1 MVIVLGAASEVGR
14 ELVALGGALLV
25 AAALAR
31 AGRRIR
37 LPTIPLFMAAGILS
51 GPHTPGPVLIS
62 NPADLAFLATI
73 GLVLLLF
80 HLGLE
85 FSVDDLAAGGLKL
98 LLAGGFY
105 LALNI
110 GLGLALGT
118 ALGWGGRETLVIAG
132 IVGISSS
139 AIVTKLLVE
148 LRRLANPETGMLLGI
163 IVVEDVFLA
172 LYLALLQPVL
182 GDSPGGLAAVVS
194 VGRAMVFLVAMF
206 AVARWGR
213 GVVGR
218 LLSTGDDELLTVCF
232 VGLAILVAGVAA
244 NLGVS
249 EAIGAFLAG
258 QIVAGSVVAHR
269 VERLVLPIRDLL
281 AAIFFFAFG
290 LSVDP
295 AALADVA
302 LPVAAAV
309 VVTVVGNLVAGVV
322 AARLQGSGP
331 QEAAN
336 IGLSVLARGEFSLIL
351 ASLAVVAGLDGRLG
365 PFAAGYVLI
374 LAVAGPLAAF
384 AVALVGPL
392 APPPPL
398 RRGARGRRREPATS
412 RPRCRPVRPLSSSGR
427 PDRASTVRR
436 QIGGRRGWLRW
447 RTGGFGLFSR
457 PSWSWP

>member
-1 MVIVLGAASEVGR
+1 MIVLAAASEVGR

-51 GPHTPGPVLIS
+51 GPHTPGPVLFRD
-62 NPADLAFLATI
+62 PADLGLLATI

-85 FSVDDLAAGGLKL
+85 FSVDDLAAGGRKL

-105 LALNI
+105 LFLNI

-148 LRRLANPETGMLLGI
+148 LRRLANPETGHAPRDHRGGGRLPRPLPRPPPAG
-163 IVVEDVFLA
+163 A
-172 LYLALLQPVL
+172 RRQP
-182 GDSPGGLAAVVS
+182 GRPRGGPHRSAGPWPSWCSCSPSPGGD
-194 VGRAMVFLVAMF
+194 G
-206 AVARWGR
+206 

-232 VGLAILVAGVAA
+232 VGFAILVAGVAA

-258 QIVAGSVVAHR
+258 QIVAGTVVAHR
-269 VERLVLPIRDLL
+269 VEHLVLPIRDLL

-309 VVTVVGNLVAGVV
+309 AVTVVGNLVAGVV
-322 AARLQGSGP
+322 AARLQGFGP

-374 LAVAGPLAAF
+374 LAVAGPLAASRSHW
-384 AVALVGPL
+384 L
-392 APPPPL
+392 ARWLPRRLFGEAPGGDDGSPPPRVP
-398 RRGARGRRREPATS
+398 GVAPSAR
-412 RPRCRPVRPLSSSGR
+412 
-427 PDRASTVRR
+427 
-436 QIGGRRGWLRW
+436 
-447 RTGGFGLFSR
+447 
-457 PSWSWP
+457 

>member
-1 MVIVLGAASEVGR
+1 MPGEGVIVLAAASEVGR

-51 GPHTPGPVLIS
+51 GPHTPGPVLFRDPS
-62 NPADLAFLATI
+62 DVGLLATI

-85 FSVDDLAAGGLKL
+85 FSVDDLTAGGRTMV
-98 LLAGGFY
+98 LAGAFY
-105 LALNI
+105 LALNV
-110 GLGLALGT
+110 GLGLALGA

-148 LRRLANPETGMLLGI
+148 LRRLANPETGLLLGI

-182 GDSPGGLAAVVS
+182 GDSPGGLDAVLS
-194 VGRAMVFLVAMF
+194 VARATAFLVLMF

-213 GVVGR
+213 GAVGR

-232 VGLAILVAGVAA
+232 VGLAVLVAGVAA

-258 QIVAGSVVAHR
+258 QVVAGTVVAHR

-281 AAIFFFAFG
+281 AATFFFAFG

-295 AALADVA
+295 GALADVA
-302 LPVAAAV
+302 LPVAVAV
-309 VVTVVGNLVAGVV
+309 VVTVFGNLVAGIV
-322 AARLQGSGP
+322 AARLHRFGP
-331 QEAAN
+331 EEAAN

-365 PFAAGYVLI
+365 PFAAAYVLV
-374 LAVAGPLAAF
+374 LAIAGPLAASRSHLLATF
-384 AVALVGPL
+384 MARRLPRRVFVRALPSDVGS
-392 APPPPL
+392 PPPPL
-398 RRGARGRRREPATS
+398 PPA
-412 RPRCRPVRPLSSSGR
+412 P
-427 PDRASTVRR
+427 
-436 QIGGRRGWLRW
+436 
-447 RTGGFGLFSR
+447 TGGAT
-457 PSWSWP
+457 P

>member
-1 MVIVLGAASEVGR
+1 MILAVSEIGR

-51 GPHTPGPVLIS
+51 GPHTPGPVLFRDPS
-62 NPADLAFLATI
+62 DLSLLATI

-85 FSVDDLAAGGLKL
+85 FSVDDLAAGGRKL

-105 LALNI
+105 LFLNV
-110 GLGLALGT
+110 GLGLALGA

-182 GDSPGGLAAVVS
+182 DDSPGGLDAVLS
-194 VGRAMVFLVAMF
+194 VARALAFLVLMF
-206 AVARWGR
+206 SVARWGR
-213 GVVGR
+213 RVVGR
-218 LLSTGDDELLTVCF
+218 LLSTRDDELLTVCF
-232 VGLAILVAGVAA
+232 VGFAILVAGVAA

-258 QIVAGSVVAHR
+258 QVVAGTVVAQR
-269 VERLVLPIRDLL
+269 VEHLVLPIRDLL

-295 AALADVA
+295 AALGDVA
-302 LPVAAAV
+302 VPVAVAV
-309 VVTVVGNLVAGVV
+309 VVTILGNLVAGIV
-322 AARLQGSGP
+322 AARLQRFGP

-365 PFAAGYVLI
+365 PFAAAYVLV
-374 LAVAGPLAAF
+374 LAVAGPLAASRSD
-384 AVALVGPL
+384 LL
-392 APPPPL
+392 ARHLPSRLFEMKVPSNHRSPPPDIP
-398 RRGARGRRREPATS
+398 PA
-412 RPRCRPVRPLSSSGR
+412 P
-427 PDRASTVRR
+427 
-436 QIGGRRGWLRW
+436 
-447 RTGGFGLFSR
+447 TGGTT
-457 PSWSWP
+457 P

>member
-1 MVIVLGAASEVGR
+1 MILLAASSEVGR

-31 AGRRIR
+31 TGRRVR
-37 LPTIPLFMAAGILS
+37 LPTIPLFMAAGIFS
-51 GPHTPGPVLIS
+51 GPHTPGPVLFRD
-62 NPADLAFLATI
+62 PADIGLLATI

-85 FSVDDLAAGGLKL
+85 FSVDDLAAGGRKL

-105 LALNI
+105 LFLNV
-110 GLGLALGT
+110 GLGLLLGA

-172 LYLALLQPVL
+172 LYLALLQPVI
-182 GDSPGGLAAVVS
+182 GDSPGGLDAVLT
-194 VGRAMVFLVAMF
+194 VGRALAFLVLMF

-213 GVVGR
+213 RAVGR

-232 VGLAILVAGVAA
+232 VGFAILVAGVAA

-258 QIVAGSVVAHR
+258 QVVAGTVVARR
-269 VERLVLPIRDLL
+269 VEHLVLPIRDLL

-295 AALADVA
+295 ATLADVA

-309 VVTVVGNLVAGVV
+309 AVTIIGNLVAGVV
-322 AARLQGSGP
+322 AARLQGFGP
-331 QEAAN
+331 LEAAN

-351 ASLAVVAGLDGRLG
+351 ASLAVVAGLDDRLG
-365 PFAAGYVLI
+365 PFAAAYVLV
-374 LAVAGPLAAF
+374 LAVAGPLAASRSHVLARVLPRRLF
-384 AVALVGPL
+384 PRRVTSEEGSTSHLVPP
-392 APPPPL
+392 AP
-398 RRGARGRRREPATS
+398 
-412 RPRCRPVRPLSSSGR
+412 
-427 PDRASTVRR
+427 
-436 QIGGRRGWLRW
+436 
-447 RTGGFGLFSR
+447 TGGAI
-457 PSWSWP
+457 P

>member
-1 MVIVLGAASEVGR
+1 MILLAAASEVGR

-51 GPHTPGPVLIS
+51 GPHTPGPVLFRD
-62 NPADLAFLATI
+62 PADVGLLATI

-85 FSVDDLAAGGLKL
+85 FSVDDLAAGGRKL
-98 LLAGGFY
+98 ALAGAFY
-105 LALNI
+105 LVLNV
-110 GLGLALGT
+110 GLGLLLGT
-118 ALGWGGRETLVIAG
+118 AFGWGGRETLVIAG

-148 LRRLANPETGMLLGI
+148 LRRLANRETGMLLGI

-182 GDSPGGLAAVVS
+182 GESPGGLDAVLT
-194 VGRAMVFLVAMF
+194 VGRAMLFLVLMF

-213 GVVGR
+213 GPVGR
-218 LLSTGDDELLTVCF
+218 LLSTRDDELLTVCF
-232 VGLAILVAGVAA
+232 VGFAILVAGVAA

-258 QIVAGSVVAHR
+258 QIVAGTVVAQR
-269 VERLVLPIRDLL
+269 VEHLVLPLRDLL

-295 AALADVA
+295 AALVDVA

-309 VVTVVGNLVAGVV
+309 AVTVFGNLVAGIV
-322 AARLQGSGP
+322 AARLQGFGRI
-331 QEAAN
+331 EAAN

-365 PFAAGYVLI
+365 PFAAAYVLV
-374 LAVAGPLAAF
+374 LAIAGPLAASRSD
-384 AVALVGPL
+384 VL
-392 APPPPL
+392 ARLLP
-398 RRGARGRRREPATS
+398 RR
-412 RPRCRPVRPLSSSGR
+412 
-427 PDRASTVRR
+427 
-436 QIGGRRGWLRW
+436 
-447 RTGGFGLFSR
+447 LFSR
-457 PSWSWP
+457 RVPSDGGSPPHLVPPAPTGGAIP

>member
-1 MVIVLGAASEVGR
+1 VILAAGSEVGP
-14 ELVALGGALLV
+14 ELIALGGALLA

-37 LPTIPLFMAAGILS
+37 LPTIPLFMAAGILT
-51 GPHTPGPVLIS
+51 GPFTPGPVLFRDPSDIG
-62 NPADLAFLATI
+62 LLATV

-85 FSVDDLAAGGLKL
+85 FSLDDLAAGGRKL
-98 LLAGGFY
+98 LYAGGFY
-105 LALNI
+105 LFLNV
-110 GLGLALGT
+110 GLGLLLGT
-118 ALGWGGRETLVIAG
+118 ALGWGGRETLVVAG

-139 AIVTKLLVE
+139 AIVTKLMVE

-163 IVVEDVFLA
+163 IVVEDIFLA
-172 LYLALLQPVL
+172 VYLALLQPVI
-182 GDSPGGLAAVVS
+182 GGTPGGLDAVLS
-194 VGRAMVFLVAMF
+194 VARAMAFLVLMF

-213 GVVGR
+213 GAVGR
-218 LLSTGDDELLTVCF
+218 LLSTRDDELLTVCF
-232 VGLAILVAGVAA
+232 VGVAILVAGVAA

-258 QIVAGSVVAHR
+258 QVVAGTVVAQR
-269 VERLVLPIRDLL
+269 VEHLVLPIRDLL

-295 AALADVA
+295 AALGDVA

-309 VVTVVGNLVAGVV
+309 VVTVLGNLVAGVV
-322 AARLQGSGP
+322 AARIQGFGP

-365 PFAAGYVLI
+365 PFAAAYVLV
-374 LAVAGPLAAF
+374 LAVAGPLAASRSG
-384 AVALVGPL
+384 ALARLLPHRLFERRLPSEVDQTDDGS
-392 APPPPL
+392 PPPL
-398 RRGARGRRREPATS
+398 IPPSPGGAIP
-412 RPRCRPVRPLSSSGR
+412 
-427 PDRASTVRR
+427 
-436 QIGGRRGWLRW
+436 
-447 RTGGFGLFSR
+447 
-457 PSWSWP
+457 

>member
-1 MVIVLGAASEVGR
+1 MLLAAASEVGK

-37 LPTIPLFMAAGILS
+37 LPTIPLFMAAGVLS
-51 GPHTPGPVLIS
+51 GPFTPGPVLFRD
-62 NPADLAFLATI
+62 PADVGLLATI

-85 FSVDDLAAGGLKL
+85 FSLDDLTAGGRKL
-98 LLAGGFY
+98 AMAGAFY
-105 LALNI
+105 LFLNV
-110 GLGLALGT
+110 GLGLLLGT

-139 AIVTKLLVE
+139 AIVTKLVVE
-148 LRRLANPETGMLLGI
+148 LRRLANRETGMLLGI

-172 LYLALLQPVL
+172 VYLALLQPVI
-182 GDSPGGLAAVVS
+182 GGSPGGLDAVLT
-194 VGRAMVFLVAMF
+194 VGRALLFLVLMF

-213 GVVGR
+213 KAMGR
-218 LLSTGDDELLTVCF
+218 LLATGDDELLTVSF
-232 VGLAILVAGVAA
+232 VGFAIVVAGVAA

-258 QIVAGSVVAHR
+258 QVVAGTVVARR
-269 VERLVLPIRDLL
+269 VEHLVLPIRDLL

-295 AALADVA
+295 STLADVA

-309 VVTVVGNLVAGVV
+309 VVTVFGNLVAGVV
-322 AARLQGSGP
+322 AARLQGFGRE
-331 QEAAN
+331 EAAN

-365 PFAAGYVLI
+365 PFAAAYVLV
-374 LAVAGPLAAF
+374 LAVAGPLAASRSD
-384 AVALVGPL
+384 LL
-392 APPPPL
+392 ARVLP
-398 RRGARGRRREPATS
+398 S
-412 RPRCRPVRPLSSSGR
+412 RLFPRPLPSDVGS
-427 PDRASTVRR
+427 PPHLVPPAP
-436 QIGGRRGWLRW
+436 
-447 RTGGFGLFSR
+447 TGGAV
-457 PSWSWP
+457 P

>member
-1 MVIVLGAASEVGR
+1 MLAATSEVGR

-31 AGRRIR
+31 AGKRIR

-51 GPHTPGPVLIS
+51 GPHTPGPVLFRD
-62 NPADLAFLATI
+62 PADVGLLATI

-85 FSVDDLAAGGLKL
+85 FSLDDLTAGGRTL

-110 GLGLALGT
+110 GLGLLLGT

-182 GDSPGGLAAVVS
+182 GGSEGGLDAVLS
-194 VGRAMVFLVAMF
+194 VGRAMLFLVLMF
-206 AVARWGR
+206 AIARWGR
-213 GVVGR
+213 GAVGR

-232 VGLAILVAGVAA
+232 VGLAILIAGVAA

-258 QIVAGSVVAHR
+258 QIVAGTVVARR
-269 VERLVLPIRDLL
+269 VEHLVLPIRDLL
-281 AAIFFFAFG
+281 AAMFFFAFG

-295 AALADVA
+295 GTLADVA

-309 VVTVVGNLVAGVV
+309 AVTIFGNLVAGIV
-322 AARLQGSGP
+322 AARLQHFGP
-331 QEAAN
+331 TEAAN
-336 IGLSVLARGEFSLIL
+336 IGLSMLARGEFSLIL

-365 PFAAGYVLI
+365 PFAAAYVLV
-374 LAVAGPLAAF
+374 LAVAGPLAASRSHVL
-384 AVALVGPL
+384 ADALDRLPRRLSRRLFGGTVPSDDGS
-392 APPPPL
+392 PPPL
-398 RRGARGRRREPATS
+398 SPPT
-412 RPRCRPVRPLSSSGR
+412 P
-427 PDRASTVRR
+427 
-436 QIGGRRGWLRW
+436 
-447 RTGGFGLFSR
+447 TGGAT
-457 PSWSWP
+457 P